1 MLCDALIGQSYVC
14 MMPSDVMW
22 VGGCGGTCA
31 QQLQVHCKLEI
42 VALRL
47 PLLMISK
54 RVIVSASLFIGLGL
68 GAGGSDADAWSWS
81 ITEQF
86 ENYQELISNE
96 CIEFWEM
103 HRHTVTVPVICAR
116 VLLILTLSTVAV
128 VGTGQCSVSSIPGM
142 GRTKRAAV
150 VRSSARI

>member
-1 MLCDALIGQSYVC
+1 MRRPNWPIVRMYD
-14 MMPSDVMW
+14 DVMC

-54 RVIVSASLFIGLGL
+54 RVIVSASLFIGPGL
-68 GAGGSDADAWSWS
+68 GRWS
-81 ITEQF
+81 TAEQF

-96 CIEFWEM
+96 CIEF
-103 HRHTVTVPVICAR
+103 
-116 VLLILTLSTVAV
+116 
-128 VGTGQCSVSSIPGM
+128 
-142 GRTKRAAV
+142 
-150 VRSSARI
+150 